1 VCSERTLEEEMLK
14 NPSNFIYVA
23 EYPTN
28 AILGD
33 EMFTSYLKSCI
44 NPEATIE
51 AYPIPLMQS
60 GNKKSLIPSNDP
72 YSTS

>member
-28 AILGD
+28 AILED
-33 EMFTSYLKSCI
+33 EMFTSDLKCCI

-51 AYPIPLMQS
+51 AYPMPLMLS
-60 GNKKSLIPSNDP
+60 DNKKSLI
-72 YSTS
+72 TIQR